1 MNWYRLFHSCIFIF
15 SLRIRI
21 RYRYYR
27 IVSDMI
33 CMDTSIDI
41 NPIWI
46 IVSVMI
52 CMDTS
57 IDINPI

>member
-1 MNWYRLFHSCIFIF
+1 
-15 SLRIRI
+15 
-21 RYRYYR
+21 
-27 IVSDMI
+27 MI